1 MSKRNNSII
10 SLFSGAMGLDLG
22 LEKAGFKTRVA
33 VETNKTA
40 AETINANKKS
50 LPVINASIKDV
61 STEYILKKAKL
72 AVGEATIVS
81 GGPCCQ
87 SFSTVGKRGSLSDP
101 RGGLFMDLC
110 RVVREA
116 QPRFFIMENVK
127 GLLSAAIKHR
137 PLDERGSGF
146 PPLSPEEELGSAFK
160 VILKELANLKYY
172 VTYSLVNAADYGTP
186 QTRHRV
192 IIIGSRDGENI
203 FIPEATHIKN
213 GNNGI
218 PKWGTLKD
226 ALWGVKSKEWVS
238 FSEKKLKYL
247 KKLKQGE
254 NWTAL
259 HKRSQRIALGAAFE
273 SWGGRKGFYRR
284 LSWSKPSPSLTTA
297 PDGNATMLCHPTKD
311 RPLSVEE
318 YARLQEFPAG
328 YLFNGSTREKYTMIG
343 NAVPLNIGSAIGK
356 MLKATILDTEEN
368 GLPHDHEQRKGRIQC
383 GDTVLEK
390 RLKNRSRTQL
400 PPLSHRLNS
409 DPIAARQWIAKVG
422 KSIGTSLYR

>member
-1 MSKRNNSII
+1 MIKSTNSII

-22 LEKAGFKTRVA
+22 LEKAGFKTKVV
-33 VETNKTA
+33 VETNKKA
-40 AETINANKKS
+40 VSTIRENNKS
-50 LPVINASIKDV
+50 LSVINLPIQEVTTA
-61 STEYILKKAKL
+61 TILNKAKL
-72 AVGEATIVS
+72 LIGEAAIVS

-116 QPRFFIMENVK
+116 QPRFFVMENVK

-137 PLDERGSGF
+137 PLDERDPGF

-160 VILKELANLKYY
+160 VILKELANLNYY

-186 QTRHRV
+186 QTRYRV

-203 FIPEATHIKN
+203 SIPEATHSKN
-213 GNNGI
+213 GDNGT
-218 PKWGTLKD
+218 PKRGTLKD
-226 ALWGVKSKEWVS
+226 ALRGVKSKEWVN

-284 LSWSKPSPSLTTA
+284 LSWAKPSPSLTTS

-318 YARLQEFPAG
+318 YARIQEFPAG

-343 NAVPLNIGSAIGK
+343 NAVPLSIGTAIGK
-356 MLKATILDTEEN
+356 VLKATIVDTKEN
-368 GLPHDHEQRKGRIQC
+368 GLPRDAEQRKGQVRC
-383 GDTVLEK
+383 GDPVLEK
-390 RLKNRSRTQL
+390 RLKKRPRTQL
-400 PPLSHRLNS
+400 PPLSHRSNQ
-409 DPIAARQWIAKVG
+409 DPVAARKWLTEVG
-422 KSIGTSLYR
+422 ESIEA

>member
-1 MSKRNNSII
+1 MIKSTNSII

-22 LEKAGFKTRVA
+22 LERAGFKTFVV
-33 VETNKTA
+33 VETNKNAISTIKRNKKRLT
-40 AETINANKKS
+40 TINSPIQN
-50 LPVINASIKDV
+50 IT
-61 STEYILKKAKL
+61 TEEILKKAKL
-72 AVGEATIVS
+72 AIGEATLVS

-87 SFSTVGKRGSLSDP
+87 SFSTAGKRGSLSDP

-137 PLDERGSGF
+137 PLNERGPGCS
-146 PPLSPEEELGSAFK
+146 PLSPEEELGSAFK
-160 VILKELANLKYY
+160 VILKELANLNYY

-186 QTRHRV
+186 QTRYRV
-192 IIIGSRDGENI
+192 ILIGSRDGENI
-203 FIPEATHIKN
+203 SIPETTHIKN
-213 GNNGI
+213 GNNGT
-218 PKWGTLKD
+218 PKWVTLKD
-226 ALWGVKSKEWVS
+226 ALRGVKSKEWVS

-254 NWTAL
+254 DWTAL

-318 YARLQEFPAG
+318 YARLQEFPPN
-328 YLFNGSTREKYTMIG
+328 YLFEGSTREKYTMIG
-343 NAVPLNIGSAIGK
+343 NAVPISIGTAIGN
-356 MLKATILDTEEN
+356 MLKATIADTKEN
-368 GLPHDHEQRKGRIQC
+368 GLPSDFDQRKGQVQC
-383 GDTVLEK
+383 GDPVLEK
-390 RLKNRSRTQL
+390 RLKNRPRTQL
-400 PPLSHRLNS
+400 PPISHRSNPDS
-409 DPIAARQWIAKVG
+409 IAAKKWLAEVAEGI
-422 KSIGTSLYR
+422 

>member
-1 MSKRNNSII
+1 MIKSTNSII

-22 LEKAGFKTRVA
+22 LEKAGFKTKVV
-33 VETNKTA
+33 VETNKKA
-40 AETINANKKS
+40 VSTIRENNNRLPIIN
-50 LPVINASIKDV
+50 LPVQEVNTA
-61 STEYILKKAKL
+61 TILNKAKL
-72 AVGEATIVS
+72 LVGEAAIVS

-87 SFSTVGKRGSLSDP
+87 SFSTAGKRGSLSDP

-137 PLDERGSGF
+137 PLDERDPGF

-160 VILKELANLKYY
+160 VILNELSNLNYY
-172 VTYSLVNAADYGTP
+172 VKYSIVNSADYGTP

-203 FIPEATHIKN
+203 FIPETTHSKN
-213 GNNGI
+213 GDNGTQ
-218 PKWGTLKD
+218 KWVTLKD
-226 ALWGVKSKEWVS
+226 ALRGIKSKEWVN

-254 NWTAL
+254 DWTAL
-259 HKRSQRIALGAAFE
+259 HKRSQRIALGAAFD

-297 PDGNATMLCHPTKD
+297 PDGNATMLCHPIKD

-318 YARLQEFPAG
+318 YARIQEFPAG
-328 YLFNGSTREKYTMIG
+328 YLFNGSAREKYTMIG
-343 NAVPLNIGSAIGK
+343 NAVPLNIGAAIGN
-356 MLKATILDTEEN
+356 MLKGTIVDTEKN
-368 GLPHDHEQRKGRIQC
+368 GLPRDAEQRKGQVRC
-383 GDTVLEK
+383 GDPVLET
-390 RLKNRSRTQL
+390 RLKKRPRTQL
-400 PPLSHRLNS
+400 PPISHRSNK
-409 DPIAARQWIAKVG
+409 DPVAAKQWLAEVG
-422 KSIGTSLYR
+422 ESI